1 MKFGVRPCAVAPR
14 FKNLDTLLRLVP
26 ERLKASHP
34 YAGVKALE
42 ATIAGNKARPDAAA
56 PDCLLT

>member
-1 MKFGVRPCAVAPR
+1 VRPCAAAPR

-42 ATIAGNKARPDAAA
+42 AGAYTRP
-56 PDCLLT
+56 LFGST